1 MYAALDVHGG
11 VEHDFARRSP
21 VWAESSSQR
30 NGYRTRTGRICD
42 ARRRS
47 PGYVFGWTRSLTIRI
62 RLSRP
67 SQPLTLLSRPLPV
80 FQIPLSLVG
89 LPGLLRIPLGAGMV
103 WRHQLRRL
111 GRVLL
116 VSSRV
121 KSRICLPSARQLE
134 RVDCLRAAAGD

>member
-11 VEHDFARRSP
+11 VEHDFAWRSP
-21 VWAESSSQR
+21 VGAESSPQR

-47 PGYVFGWTRSLTIRI
+47 PGYVFGLGRSLTIRI

-67 SQPLTLLSRPLPV
+67 FQPLTLLSRPLPV
-80 FQIPLSLVG
+80 FQISLSLVG
-89 LPGLLRIPLGAGMV
+89 LSGLLWIPLSGGMV
-103 WRHQLRRL
+103 WRHELQRVGL
-111 GRVLL
+111 VLL
-116 VSSRV
+116 VSRRV
-121 KSRICLPSARQLE
+121 ESRICLPSARQLE